1 MEKNLRINEVADLLG
16 YKTATIRKKLLRGE
30 IGYFKIGRI
39 VAIPQSE
46 VTRLLGRFHPP
57 IEISEEVENED
68 W

>member
-16 YKTATIRKKLLRGE
+16 CKPGTVRKKVLRGE

-57 IEISEEVENED
+57 VTTEGVGK
-68 W
+68 

>member
-30 IGYFKIGRI
+30 IGYFKIARI

-57 IEISEEVENED
+57 IETPEVWQNED
-68 W
+68 